1 MKARRQY
8 NYSVHILKPMPLTQY
23 CTYANMCTIMNYL
36 QVPSYNAD
44 FIIRYEGGGEKH
56 RERKMD
62 KEDCLAVFRIR
73 IGSGFNQVNGSGYGL
88 DPDMD

>member
-36 QVPSYNAD
+36 QVPSSD
-44 FIIRYEGGGEKH
+44 TKEEERSIEK
-56 RERKMD
+56 ERWIKRT
-62 KEDCLAVFRIR
+62 V
-73 IGSGFNQVNGSGYGL
+73 
-88 DPDMD
+88 